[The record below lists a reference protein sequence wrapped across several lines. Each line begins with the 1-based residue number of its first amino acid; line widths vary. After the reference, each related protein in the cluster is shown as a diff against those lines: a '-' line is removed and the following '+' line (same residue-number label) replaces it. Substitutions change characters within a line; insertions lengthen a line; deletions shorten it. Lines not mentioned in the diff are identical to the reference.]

1 MSVGRVTLTPPK
13 REGLERRARSRSVAV
28 ESVRTAKVILML
40 ADGGSYS
47 EMKRVTRWH
56 RSLHWTL
63 EDAL

>member
-1 MSVGRVTLTPPK
+1 MSVGQVTLDPPE
-13 REGLERRARSRSVAV
+13 REGLERRVRSRSVAV

-40 ADGGSYS
+40 SDGGSYS
-47 EMKRVTRWH
+47 EMKRVTGWH